1 MKIVRIV
8 LPAALCAAT
17 MLAAP
22 SSLFA
27 QAPAAANPFTEIV
40 KSSWDSV
47 KKNVSASATQM
58 PENEYSFQPT
68 PEVRS
73 FGKILGHLANEHYLI
88 CSTAK
93 GEKDPNTVDFEKTTA
108 KADLLKALTA
118 SITYCDGVFAGMT
131 DAKAFDTVEMF
142 GSKFKRLGTLELN
155 VMHDSEHYGNLVTY
169 MRMKGHVPPSS
180 AGR

>member
-1 MKIVRIV
+1 MRITRIV
-8 LPAALCAAT
+8 LPAALYAAT

-22 SSLFA
+22 PSLLA
-27 QAPAAANPFTEIV
+27 QATDNPFTGIV

-47 KKNVSASATQM
+47 KKNVSASATAM

-73 FGKILGHLANEHYLI
+73 FAKIVGHLANEHYMM

-93 GEKDPNTVDFEKTTA
+93 GEKDPNTVDFEKTNA

-118 SITYCDGVFAGMT
+118 SIAYCDGVFAGMT

-142 GSKFKRLGTLELN
+142 GSKFKRLGALELN
-155 VMHDSEHYGNLVTY
+155 VTHDSEHYGNLVTY

-180 AGR
+180 AGGR